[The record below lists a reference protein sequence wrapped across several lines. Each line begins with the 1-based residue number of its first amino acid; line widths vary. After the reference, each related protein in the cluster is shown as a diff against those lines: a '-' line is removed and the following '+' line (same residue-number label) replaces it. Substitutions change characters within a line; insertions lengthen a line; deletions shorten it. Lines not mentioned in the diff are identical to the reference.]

1 MISVIVYWWQFMKSL
16 CLLKYLP
23 HTFIEVEK
31 NKLKISHILQS
42 YKCSPVTSKKK
53 KILCSHGKIKFYP
66 HAYFNIIFL
75 LFILSLNVHISPNSH
90 LWIWISFCLNFLFS
104 CDIYFPLWLSSLL
117 ISYLVSYFH
126 IWFQIKFIVIFI
138 LPFLT
143 IIRHYFG
150 YFQLAQ
156 LPWKTWE

>member
-1 MISVIVYWWQFMKSL
+1 MLLCIGDSLWRASVFLNICHTLSL
-16 CLLKYLP
+16 KWRKINSKY
-23 HTFIEVEK
+23 HTFCNSINAV
-31 NKLKISHILQS
+31 LSQA
-42 YKCSPVTSKKK
+42 KKK

-66 HAYFNIIFL
+66 HAYLNIIFL
-75 LFILSLNVHISPNSH
+75 LFVLSLNVHISPNSH

-104 CDIYFPLWLSSLL
+104 CDIYFPLWLSSLVL
-117 ISYLVSYFH
+117 YYLVSYFH

-150 YFQLAQ
+150 YFQLTQ